1 MQMQGW
7 SGTPGQIAQLARFRV
22 HEVDAE
28 RTPAFK
34 VAATVVLAAA
44 VVLMLTGVLG

>member
-1 MQMQGW
+1 MQMHGW
-7 SGTPGQIAQLARFRV
+7 SGTPAQLEQLARFRV

-34 VAATVVLAAA
+34 VAAALILAVA